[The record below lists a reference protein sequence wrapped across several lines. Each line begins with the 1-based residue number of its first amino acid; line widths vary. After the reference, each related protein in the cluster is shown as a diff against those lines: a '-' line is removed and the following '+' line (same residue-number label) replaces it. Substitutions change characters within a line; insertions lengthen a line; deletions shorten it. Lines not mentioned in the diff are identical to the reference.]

1 MLRRLSAPDRA
12 LVWGIL
18 GGVPLY
24 LTWWD
29 QAHSVPSSPA
39 PSQTH
44 TAHVQL
50 VQRKA
55 SHKTKA

>member
-1 MLRRLSAPDRA
+1 MLGELSPPDRA

-29 QAHSVPSSPA
+29 P
-39 PSQTH
+39 
-44 TAHVQL
+44 
-50 VQRKA
+50 QRA
-55 SHKTKA
+55 